1 MKNKWYHHL
10 KIFQKW
16 CYASDTK
23 IRRTPEDSPPP
34 TVESIV
40 TRPISN
46 GTIEETTHFV
56 IEESSPTTDE
66 NNMEPNNEISATR
79 ELSASESSFST
90 LEDNSQLGKVY

>member
-1 MKNKWYHHL
+1 M
-10 KIFQKW
+10 
-16 CYASDTK
+16 
-23 IRRTPEDSPPP
+23 
-34 TVESIV
+34 VESTV
-40 TRPISN
+40 TRPPSD